1 MANPLYHDDPDFYER
16 PGETV
21 HLHVDANPARHVVP
35 AMPWNRRGLGES
47 VELKR
52 EMKAIRL
59 AMHNDPCIV
68 CKRPTLNPNGLCS
81 YCTRAQERDE
91 TALAR
96 AKQPKPSRAR
106 ISVREGWEVWA
117 SGETHPDPEDLGS
130 GHVRSYETRIA

>member
-21 HLHVDANPARHVVP
+21 HLHVDANPAKHVVP
-35 AMPWNRRGLGES
+35 AMPWNRNGLGETVS
-47 VELKR
+47 RKR
-52 EMKAIRL
+52 DMVSL
-59 AMHNDPCIV
+59 ALALESAPCIV
-68 CKRPTLNPNGLCS
+68 CKRATLEPNRLCS
-81 YCTRAQERDE
+81 YCGRAQARDE

-96 AKQPKPSRAR
+96 AKQPKPSRSR

-117 SGETHPDPEDLGS
+117 TGETHADPENLDS